1 MRFND
6 KELGAWASVFSPDK
20 EGLLEKKGA
29 GRGQGYKQRWFR
41 LKGNLLFY
49 FKVDELGGWESCGE
63 PVGVIVLERCR
74 AERIHHDTR
83 PYSFVLAFENDD
95 SRTYVL
101 SAFSQPELD
110 SWILAIRMSSYEG
123 LKAMYYELTNKIN
136 TLTGK
141 SEQLKLE
148 KGLGIS
154 SALSSPSRIKKNMR
168 RSAYL
173 KAPNGERARRLN
185 TMADSQPGPQ
195 VELSL
200 RCEQLPVKEEGCP
213 PSTLVR
219 VRCYGEGGTSALST
233 FSLTE
238 LIKCSCSPV
247 YSHLVLLEIGPS
259 CPKSGQLV
267 FEVFHIESSS
277 TESEGEEEDLWDST
291 DPNYVTKYGEVVGRA
306 ECLVS
311 AVLSGGD
318 TPLKLHLCKEANGLV
333 CGFVYV
339 KPLMLQSSMNQATR
353 RNALNPLDRGNAAGV
368 LPNIMRAS
376 VRRHFLFS
384 TSRDTKFKVIE
395 EMSESVFNLQVP
407 IELLKCYMK
416 EDMLLVDE
424 LRSNV
429 GALSERWQESMQEYQ
444 TMLFE
449 ALGVYRHAAAHL
461 ELMADRGQCTFK
473 SSQQK
478 KAVELMFVP
487 TNLHIQ
493 RMRVRDG
500 TGIGEPEKIYN
511 VVTLGCPAH
520 HCGGFKNGGLKK
532 LLWESRSNPS
542 FISRWS
548 EGNATEVKNAMTQ
561 ISDIHSS
568 ILHYINAVYMACAN
582 ASPQNMNDAMI
593 GVANQVQQLLQT
605 MQLPVVMDA
614 IEALIQARPY
624 SATPTSTS
632 ATPTSSSAT
641 PTSGSPHESSP
652 NLLVASEG
660 GGTRGDEE
668 AEMKKTPSLNR
679 AARSA
684 KWNSR
689 QLSLRRNG
697 SAKVEAEDET
707 SPPPP
712 PSPLQTPHKPD
723 TSSGAECSK
732 RTKCS
737 CGRCSRCVPSPSDWI
752 WNGTNFVQVSTR
764 EWKMS
769 DSQDSIQHFL
779 VRLINAVEEATTRII
794 QEQHEAAASSV
805 GYTPFTYRPTYVWSD
820 KLIPLFSELR
830 QTLDGLVK
838 LSMSSLA
845 FKLMQLDLYV
855 ENLSVLRRR
864 RDDVFSQ
871 VLTALITS
879 FYLKLSEHFTHPQF
893 LEQIREIGFLAQ
905 FESLLSTFGDE
916 SGMLEDTCVAVAELG
931 TVTFQLGALSRNPD
945 LRFDFHIS
953 GTRFSFSSS

>member
-1 MRFND
+1 
-6 KELGAWASVFSPDK
+6 
-20 EGLLEKKGA
+20 
-29 GRGQGYKQRWFR
+29 
-41 LKGNLLFY
+41 
-49 FKVDELGGWESCGE
+49 
-63 PVGVIVLERCR
+63 
-74 AERIHHDTR
+74 
-83 PYSFVLAFENDD
+83 
-95 SRTYVL
+95 
-101 SAFSQPELD
+101 
-110 SWILAIRMSSYEG
+110 
-123 LKAMYYELTNKIN
+123 
-136 TLTGK
+136 
-141 SEQLKLE
+141 
-148 KGLGIS
+148 
-154 SALSSPSRIKKNMR
+154 MR

-200 RCEQLPVKEEGCP
+200 RCEQLPVKEERGP

-219 VRCYGEGGTSALST
+219 VRCYGDGGTSALST

-277 TESEGEEEDLWDST
+277 TESEGEEEELWDST

-318 TPLKLHLCKEANGLV
+318 TPLKLHLCKEANGPV
-333 CGFVYV
+333 CGFIYV
-339 KPLMLQSSMNQATR
+339 RPLMR
-353 RNALNPLDRGNAAGV
+353 NAAGV

-376 VRRHFLFS
+376 VRRHFLFT

-449 ALGVYRHAAAHL
+449 ALGVYKHAAAHL

-473 SSQQK
+473 SSQQR

-500 TGIGEPEKIYN
+500 ADSGEAERIYN

-520 HCGGFKNGGLKK
+520 HCGGFKSGGLKK

-593 GVANQVQQLLQT
+593 GVANQVQQLLQK

-624 SATPTSTS
+624 SARS

-641 PTSGSPHESSP
+641 PTSGSPHGSSP

-660 GGTRGDEE
+660 GGRRDDEE
-668 AEMKKTPSLNR
+668 AETRKTLSLNR
-679 AARSA
+679 SARSA

-689 QLSLRRNG
+689 QLSVRRNG
-697 SAKVEAEDET
+697 TPRVEAEDET
-707 SPPPP
+707 SPPSP
-712 PSPLQTPHKPD
+712 PSTPLKTPHRPD
-723 TSSGAECSK
+723 TSSGAEGCK
-732 RTKCS
+732 WTKCT
-737 CGRCSRCVPSPSDWI
+737 CGKCSRCVPSPSDWI
-752 WNGTNFVQVSTR
+752 WNGKNFVKVSTR

-769 DSQDSIQHFL
+769 DSQDSIQHYL

-794 QEQHEAAASSV
+794 QE
-805 GYTPFTYRPTYVWSD
+805 PYVWSD

-838 LSMSSLA
+838 VSMSSLA

-871 VLTALITS
+871 VLTALVTS

-893 LEQIREIGFLAQ
+893 LQQIREIGFLAQ

-931 TVTFQLGALSRNPD
+931 TVTFQLGALGRNPD

-953 GTRFSFSSS
+953 GTRGALRVQLLFAREYLAVLEDEKLQAGETISVVPLIFTQGVNEKQSLTNKHEQQLQEDINLQNMDLLTSYFEKYEKLTSTTPSAQAKLELERVRDLFTKVQNQHTSHKPKNVEFFLYLEQLCQRLCGGRLTCCKSGKDRTGMSVTLEECSVLRTNHHLASSSYHTTLATLRS